1 MALAKKC
8 SQKLE
13 NHASCTAMARRSADS
28 EHRIN
33 FTLWITILAL
43 AVFFIWANYSEL
55 DTITR
60 GQGAVIANSKTQ
72 SIQSFDGGVIEN
84 IHVKEGDIVQKN
96 QILVTLEKI
105 KIEAAFREQRSKVAA
120 LRAAKAR
127 LNAEI
132 FGGQPKFDDDIKDY
146 PQFKINQ
153 LKLLERKR
161 SMIKEQ
167 IDALELSLRIVKKQL
182 QMTKALVPTGDVSL
196 MEALKLQNQVS
207 DMSAQI
213 ENTKNK
219 YFQDT
224 QTELNKIEEDLSASL
239 QTLALRQD
247 QLDHVVLRSPT
258 NGIVKNIRI
267 TTLGGVV
274 KPSEEVMQIVPAE
287 DDLVIEA
294 KIKPSDI
301 AFLRKGQ
308 NANIKIDAY
317 DYSIYGSLEGKLI
330 YISADTLTEEA
341 KQNEPSYYRIKV
353 QTQGRQFSGRPQ
365 EKIEIQTGM
374 TAIVE
379 IKTGKNNVLKYLFKP
394 LIKTIDSSLTER

>member
-1 MALAKKC
+1 
-8 SQKLE
+8 
-13 NHASCTAMARRSADS
+13 MARRSADS

-43 AVFFIWANYSEL
+43 AVFFIWAHYSEL

>member
-1 MALAKKC
+1 
-8 SQKLE
+8 
-13 NHASCTAMARRSADS
+13 MARRSADS

-33 FTLWITILAL
+33 LTLWFTILAL
-43 AVFFIWANYSEL
+43 VVFFIWANYSEL

-84 IHVKEGDIVQKN
+84 IHVKEGDTVQKN
-96 QILVTLEKI
+96 QILVTLEKT
-105 KIEAAFREQRSKVAA
+105 KIEAAFKEQRSKVAA

-132 FGGQPKFDDDIKDY
+132 FGGEPKFDDDIKDY
-146 PQFKINQ
+146 PQFRINQ

-182 QMTKALVPTGDVSL
+182 QMTKALVPSGDVSL

-224 QTELNKIEEDLSASL
+224 QTELNKVEEDLSASL

-308 NANIKIDAY
+308 AANIKIDAY
-317 DYSIYGSLEGKLI
+317 DYSIYGSLEGRLI
-330 YISADTLTEEA
+330 YISPDTLTEEA

-353 QTQGRQFSGRPQ
+353 QTQGRRFSGRPQ

>member
-1 MALAKKC
+1 
-8 SQKLE
+8 
-13 NHASCTAMARRSADS
+13 MARRPADS

-33 FTLWITILAL
+33 LTLWITILAIV
-43 AVFFIWANYSEL
+43 VFFIWANYSEL

-84 IHVKEGDIVQKN
+84 IHVKEGDLVQKN
-96 QILVTLEKI
+96 QTLVTLEKT
-105 KIEAAFREQRSKVAA
+105 KLEAAFKEQRSKVAA

-132 FGGQPKFDDDIKDY
+132 FGGEPKFDEDIKDY
-146 PQFKINQ
+146 PQFRINQ

-167 IDALELSLRIVKKQL
+167 VDALELSLRIVKKQL

-224 QTELNKIEEDLSASL
+224 QAELNKIEEDLSASL

-267 TTLGGVV
+267 TTLGGAV
-274 KPSEEVMQIVPAE
+274 KPSEEVMQIVPVE

-308 NANIKIDAY
+308 QANIKIDAY

-330 YISADTLTEEA
+330 YISADTITEET

-353 QTQGRQFSGRPQ
+353 QTQGRRFSGKPQ

>member
-1 MALAKKC
+1 
-8 SQKLE
+8 
-13 NHASCTAMARRSADS
+13 MARRSADS

-72 SIQSFDGGVIEN
+72 SIQSFVGGVIEN
-84 IHVKEGDIVQKN
+84 IHVKEGDTVQKN

>member
-1 MALAKKC
+1 
-8 SQKLE
+8 
-13 NHASCTAMARRSADS
+13 MARRSADS

-84 IHVKEGDIVQKN
+84 IHVKEGDTVQKN

>member
-1 MALAKKC
+1 
-8 SQKLE
+8 
-13 NHASCTAMARRSADS
+13 MARRSADS

-33 FTLWITILAL
+33 LTLWFTILAL
-43 AVFFIWANYSEL
+43 VVFFIWANYSEL

-84 IHVKEGDIVQKN
+84 IHVKEGDTVQKN
-96 QILVTLEKI
+96 QILVTLEKT
-105 KIEAAFREQRSKVAA
+105 KIEAAFKEQRSKVAA

-132 FGGQPKFDDDIKDY
+132 FGGEPKFNDDIKDY
-146 PQFKINQ
+146 PQFRINQ

-182 QMTKALVPTGDVSL
+182 QMTKALVPSGDVSL

-224 QTELNKIEEDLSASL
+224 QTELNKVEEDLSASL

-308 NANIKIDAY
+308 AANIKIDAY
-317 DYSIYGSLEGKLI
+317 DYSIYGSLEGRLI

>member
-1 MALAKKC
+1 
-8 SQKLE
+8 
-13 NHASCTAMARRSADS
+13 MARRSADS

-33 FTLWITILAL
+33 LTLWFTILAL
-43 AVFFIWANYSEL
+43 VVFFIWANYSEL

-84 IHVKEGDIVQKN
+84 IHVKEGDTVQKN
-96 QILVTLEKI
+96 QILVTLEKT
-105 KIEAAFREQRSKVAA
+105 KIEAAFKEQRSKVAA

-132 FGGQPKFDDDIKDY
+132 FGGEPKFDVDIKDY
-146 PQFKINQ
+146 PQFRINQ

-167 IDALELSLRIVKKQL
+167 IDALEMSLRIVKKQL
-182 QMTKALVPTGDVSL
+182 QMTKALVPSGDVSL

-224 QTELNKIEEDLSASL
+224 QTELNKVEEDLSASL

-308 NANIKIDAY
+308 AANIKIDAY
-317 DYSIYGSLEGKLI
+317 DYSIYGSLEGRLI
-330 YISADTLTEEA
+330 YISPDTLTEEA

>member
-1 MALAKKC
+1 
-8 SQKLE
+8 
-13 NHASCTAMARRSADS
+13 MARRSADS

-84 IHVKEGDIVQKN
+84 IHVKEGDTVQKN

-224 QTELNKIEEDLSASL
+224 QTELNKIEEDLSSSL

>member
-1 MALAKKC
+1 
-8 SQKLE
+8 
-13 NHASCTAMARRSADS
+13 MARRSADS
-28 EHRIN
+28 EHRVN
-33 FTLWITILAL
+33 LTLWITILAL

-84 IHVKEGDIVQKN
+84 IHVKEGDTVQKN

-167 IDALELSLRIVKKQL
+167 VDALELSLRIVKKQL

-207 DMSAQI
+207 DMGAQI

-224 QTELNKIEEDLSASL
+224 QAELNKIEEDLSGSL

-374 TAIVE
+374 TAVVE

>member
-1 MALAKKC
+1 
-8 SQKLE
+8 
-13 NHASCTAMARRSADS
+13 
-28 EHRIN
+28 
-33 FTLWITILAL
+33 
-43 AVFFIWANYSEL
+43 
-55 DTITR
+55 
-60 GQGAVIANSKTQ
+60 
-72 SIQSFDGGVIEN
+72 
-84 IHVKEGDIVQKN
+84 
-96 QILVTLEKI
+96 
-105 KIEAAFREQRSKVAA
+105 
-120 LRAAKAR
+120 
-127 LNAEI
+127 
-132 FGGQPKFDDDIKDY
+132 
-146 PQFKINQ
+146 
-153 LKLLERKR
+153 
-161 SMIKEQ
+161 MIKEQ

>member
-1 MALAKKC
+1 
-8 SQKLE
+8 
-13 NHASCTAMARRSADS
+13 MARRSADS

>member
-1 MALAKKC
+1 
-8 SQKLE
+8 
-13 NHASCTAMARRSADS
+13 MARRPADS

-33 FTLWITILAL
+33 LTLWITILAIV
-43 AVFFIWANYSEL
+43 VFFIWANYSEL

-84 IHVKEGDIVQKN
+84 IHVKEGDLVQKN
-96 QILVTLEKI
+96 QTLVTLEKT
-105 KIEAAFREQRSKVAA
+105 KLEAAFKEQRSKVAA

-132 FGGQPKFDDDIKDY
+132 FGGEPKFDEDIKDY
-146 PQFKINQ
+146 PQFRINQ

-167 IDALELSLRIVKKQL
+167 VDALELSLRIVKKQL

-224 QTELNKIEEDLSASL
+224 QAELNKIEEDLSASL

-267 TTLGGVV
+267 TTLGGAV
-274 KPSEEVMQIVPAE
+274 KPSEEVMQIVPVE

-308 NANIKIDAY
+308 RANIKIDAY

-330 YISADTLTEEA
+330 YISADTITEET

-353 QTQGRQFSGRPQ
+353 QTQGRRFSGKPQ

>member
-1 MALAKKC
+1 M
-8 SQKLE
+8 
-13 NHASCTAMARRSADS
+13 
-28 EHRIN
+28 
-33 FTLWITILAL
+33 
-43 AVFFIWANYSEL
+43 
-55 DTITR
+55 
-60 GQGAVIANSKTQ
+60 
-72 SIQSFDGGVIEN
+72 
-84 IHVKEGDIVQKN
+84 
-96 QILVTLEKI
+96 TLEKI

>member
-1 MALAKKC
+1 
-8 SQKLE
+8 
-13 NHASCTAMARRSADS
+13 MARRSADS
-28 EHRIN
+28 EHRVN

-84 IHVKEGDIVQKN
+84 IHVKEGDTVQRN

-224 QTELNKIEEDLSASL
+224 QTELNKIEEDLSSSL

-258 NGIVKNIRI
+258 NGIVKSIRI

>member
-1 MALAKKC
+1 
-8 SQKLE
+8 
-13 NHASCTAMARRSADS
+13 MARRSADS

-33 FTLWITILAL
+33 LTLWFTILAL
-43 AVFFIWANYSEL
+43 VVFFIWANYSEL

-84 IHVKEGDIVQKN
+84 IHVKEGDTVQKN
-96 QILVTLEKI
+96 QILVTLEKT
-105 KIEAAFREQRSKVAA
+105 KIEAAFKEQRSKVAA

-132 FGGQPKFDDDIKDY
+132 FGGEPKFDDDIKDY
-146 PQFKINQ
+146 PQFRINQ

-167 IDALELSLRIVKKQL
+167 IDALEMSLRIVKKQL
-182 QMTKALVPTGDVSL
+182 QMTKALVPSGDVSL

-224 QTELNKIEEDLSASL
+224 QTELNKVEEDLSASL

-308 NANIKIDAY
+308 AANIKIDAY
-317 DYSIYGSLEGKLI
+317 DYSIYGSLEGRLI
-330 YISADTLTEEA
+330 YISPDTLTEEA

>member
-1 MALAKKC
+1 
-8 SQKLE
+8 
-13 NHASCTAMARRSADS
+13 MARREDDLGG
-28 EHRIN
+28 IN
-33 FTLWITILAL
+33 LTLWITILAIT
-43 AVFFIWANYSEL
+43 VFFIWAHYSEL

-60 GQGAVIANSKTQ
+60 GQGVVIANSKTQ

-84 IHVKEGDIVQKN
+84 IHVREGDAVQKN
-96 QILVTLEKI
+96 QVLVTLERT
-105 KIEAAFREQRSKVAA
+105 KIEAAYREQRSKVAA

-132 FGGQPKFDDDIKDY
+132 YGGEPKFDEDIRDY
-146 PQFKINQ
+146 PQFRTNQ

-161 SMIKEQ
+161 SMLKDQVE
-167 IDALELSLRIVKKQL
+167 ALELSLRIVKKQL

-213 ENTKNK
+213 ENTRNK

-224 QTELNKIEEDLSASL
+224 QTELNKVEEDLSASI
-239 QTLALRQD
+239 QSLALRQD

-274 KPSEEVMQIVPAE
+274 KSSEEVMQIVPAE

-308 NANIKIDAY
+308 PANIKIDAY
-317 DYSIYGSLEGKLI
+317 DYSIYGSLAGKLI
-330 YISADTLTEEA
+330 YISPDTLTEET
-341 KQNEPSYYRIKV
+341 KQGEPTYYRIKV

-365 EKIEIQTGM
+365 EKIEIQAGM
-374 TAIVE
+374 TAVVE

-394 LIKTIDSSLTER
+394 LIKTLDSSLRER

>member
-1 MALAKKC
+1 MAK
-8 SQKLE
+8 
-13 NHASCTAMARRSADS
+13 RSADS

-33 FTLWITILAL
+33 LTLWITILAI
-43 AVFFIWANYSEL
+43 AVFFMWANYSEL

-84 IHVKEGDIVQKN
+84 IHVKEGDAVLKN
-96 QILVTLEKI
+96 QILVTLEKT
-105 KIEAAFREQRSKVAA
+105 KIEAAFKEQRSKVAA

-132 FGGQPKFDDDIKDY
+132 FGGEPKFDEDIKDY

-167 IDALELSLRIVKKQL
+167 VDALELSLRIVKKQL

-224 QTELNKIEEDLSASL
+224 QAELNKIEEDLSGSL

>member
-1 MALAKKC
+1 
-8 SQKLE
+8 
-13 NHASCTAMARRSADS
+13 MARRSADS

-239 QTLALRQD
+239 QTFALRQD

>member
-1 MALAKKC
+1 
-8 SQKLE
+8 
-13 NHASCTAMARRSADS
+13 MARRSADS

-84 IHVKEGDIVQKN
+84 IHVKEGDTVQKN

-167 IDALELSLRIVKKQL
+167 IDAFELSLRIVKKQL

>member
-1 MALAKKC
+1 
-8 SQKLE
+8 
-13 NHASCTAMARRSADS
+13 MARRSDDS
-28 EHRIN
+28 EHRVN
-33 FTLWITILAL
+33 LTLWITILAL

-84 IHVKEGDIVQKN
+84 IHVKEGDTVQKN

-207 DMSAQI
+207 DMGAQI

-224 QTELNKIEEDLSASL
+224 QAELNKIEEDLSGSL

>member
-1 MALAKKC
+1 
-8 SQKLE
+8 
-13 NHASCTAMARRSADS
+13 MARRSADS
-28 EHRIN
+28 EHRVN
-33 FTLWITILAL
+33 LTLWITILAL

-84 IHVKEGDIVQKN
+84 IHVKEGDTVQKN

-207 DMSAQI
+207 DMGAQI

-224 QTELNKIEEDLSASL
+224 QAELNKIEEDLSASL

>member
-1 MALAKKC
+1 
-8 SQKLE
+8 
-13 NHASCTAMARRSADS
+13 MARRPADS

-33 FTLWITILAL
+33 LTLWITILAIV
-43 AVFFIWANYSEL
+43 VFFIWANYSEL

-84 IHVKEGDIVQKN
+84 IHVKEGDLVQKN
-96 QILVTLEKI
+96 QTLVTLEKT
-105 KIEAAFREQRSKVAA
+105 KLEAAFKEQRSKVAA

-132 FGGQPKFDDDIKDY
+132 FGGEPKFDEDIKDY
-146 PQFKINQ
+146 PQFRINQ

-167 IDALELSLRIVKKQL
+167 VDALELSLRIVKKQL

-224 QTELNKIEEDLSASL
+224 QAELNKIEEDLSASL
-239 QTLALRQD
+239 QTLALRKD
-247 QLDHVVLRSPT
+247 QLDHVVLKSPT

-267 TTLGGVV
+267 TTLGGAV
-274 KPSEEVMQIVPAE
+274 KPSEEVMQIVPVE

-308 NANIKIDAY
+308 QANIKIDAY

-330 YISADTLTEEA
+330 YISADTITEET

-353 QTQGRQFSGRPQ
+353 QTQGRRFSGKPQ

>member
-1 MALAKKC
+1 
-8 SQKLE
+8 
-13 NHASCTAMARRSADS
+13 MARRSDDS
-28 EHRIN
+28 EHRVN
-33 FTLWITILAL
+33 LTLWITILAL

-84 IHVKEGDIVQKN
+84 IHVKEGDTVQKN

-224 QTELNKIEEDLSASL
+224 QAELNKIEEDLSASL

>member
-1 MALAKKC
+1 
-8 SQKLE
+8 
-13 NHASCTAMARRSADS
+13 MARRSADS

-33 FTLWITILAL
+33 LTLWFTILAL
-43 AVFFIWANYSEL
+43 VVFFIWANYSEL

-84 IHVKEGDIVQKN
+84 IHVKEGDTVQKN
-96 QILVTLEKI
+96 QILVTLEKT
-105 KIEAAFREQRSKVAA
+105 KIEAAFKEQRSKVAA

-132 FGGQPKFDDDIKDY
+132 FGGEPKFDDDIKDY
-146 PQFKINQ
+146 PQFRINQ

-167 IDALELSLRIVKKQL
+167 IDALEMSLRIVKKQL
-182 QMTKALVPTGDVSL
+182 QMTKALVPSGDVSL

-224 QTELNKIEEDLSASL
+224 QTELNKVEEDLSASL

-308 NANIKIDAY
+308 AANIKIDAY
-317 DYSIYGSLEGKLI
+317 DYSIYGSLEGRLI

>member
-1 MALAKKC
+1 
-8 SQKLE
+8 
-13 NHASCTAMARRSADS
+13 MARRSDDS
-28 EHRIN
+28 EHRVN
-33 FTLWITILAL
+33 LTLWITILAL

-84 IHVKEGDIVQKN
+84 IHVKEGDTVQKN

-167 IDALELSLRIVKKQL
+167 VDALELSLRIVKKQL

-207 DMSAQI
+207 DMGAQI

-224 QTELNKIEEDLSASL
+224 QAELNKIEEDLSGSL

>member
-1 MALAKKC
+1 
-8 SQKLE
+8 
-13 NHASCTAMARRSADS
+13 MARRSDDS

-84 IHVKEGDIVQKN
+84 IHVKEGDTVQKN

-224 QTELNKIEEDLSASL
+224 QTELNKIEEDLSSSL

-301 AFLRKGQ
+301 AFLKKGQ

>member
-1 MALAKKC
+1 MAK
-8 SQKLE
+8 
-13 NHASCTAMARRSADS
+13 RSADS

-33 FTLWITILAL
+33 LTLWITILAI
-43 AVFFIWANYSEL
+43 AVFFMWANYSEL

-84 IHVKEGDIVQKN
+84 IHVKEGDAVLKN
-96 QILVTLEKI
+96 QILVTLEKT
-105 KIEAAFREQRSKVAA
+105 KIEAAFKEQRSKVAA

-132 FGGQPKFDDDIKDY
+132 FGGEPKFDEDIKDY

-167 IDALELSLRIVKKQL
+167 VDALELSLRIVKKQL

-224 QTELNKIEEDLSASL
+224 QAELNKIEEDLSGSL

-308 NANIKIDAY
+308 HANIKIDAY

-330 YISADTLTEEA
+330 YISADTLTEET
-341 KQNEPSYYRIKV
+341 KQNEPPYYRIKV

-374 TAIVE
+374 TAVVE

>member
-1 MALAKKC
+1 
-8 SQKLE
+8 
-13 NHASCTAMARRSADS
+13 MARRSADS

-33 FTLWITILAL
+33 LTLWFTILAL
-43 AVFFIWANYSEL
+43 VVFFIWANYSEL

-84 IHVKEGDIVQKN
+84 IHVKEGDTVQKN
-96 QILVTLEKI
+96 QILVTLEKT
-105 KIEAAFREQRSKVAA
+105 KIEAAFKEQRSKVAA

-132 FGGQPKFDDDIKDY
+132 FGGEPKFNDDIKDY
-146 PQFKINQ
+146 PQFRINQ

-182 QMTKALVPTGDVSL
+182 QMTKALVPSGDVSL

-224 QTELNKIEEDLSASL
+224 QTELNKVEEDLSASL

-308 NANIKIDAY
+308 AANIKIDAY
-317 DYSIYGSLEGKLI
+317 DYSIYGSLEGRLI
-330 YISADTLTEEA
+330 YISPDTLTEEA

>member
-1 MALAKKC
+1 
-8 SQKLE
+8 
-13 NHASCTAMARRSADS
+13 MARRSDDS

-33 FTLWITILAL
+33 LTLWITILAL

-84 IHVKEGDIVQKN
+84 IHVKEGDTVQKN

-224 QTELNKIEEDLSASL
+224 QAELNKIEEDLSSSL

>member
-1 MALAKKC
+1 
-8 SQKLE
+8 
-13 NHASCTAMARRSADS
+13 MARRSADS

-84 IHVKEGDIVQKN
+84 IHVKEGDTVQRN

>member
-1 MALAKKC
+1 
-8 SQKLE
+8 
-13 NHASCTAMARRSADS
+13 MARRSADS

-33 FTLWITILAL
+33 LTLWITILAL

-84 IHVKEGDIVQKN
+84 IHVKEGDTVQKN

>member
-1 MALAKKC
+1 
-8 SQKLE
+8 
-13 NHASCTAMARRSADS
+13 MARRSADS

-33 FTLWITILAL
+33 LTLWITILAL

-84 IHVKEGDIVQKN
+84 IHVKEGDTVQKN

-224 QTELNKIEEDLSASL
+224 QAELNKIEEDLSASL

>member
-1 MALAKKC
+1 
-8 SQKLE
+8 
-13 NHASCTAMARRSADS
+13 MARRSADS

-33 FTLWITILAL
+33 LTLWFTILAL
-43 AVFFIWANYSEL
+43 VVFFIWANYSEL

-84 IHVKEGDIVQKN
+84 IHVKEGDTVQKN
-96 QILVTLEKI
+96 QILVTLEKT
-105 KIEAAFREQRSKVAA
+105 KIEAAFKEQRSKVAA

-132 FGGQPKFDDDIKDY
+132 FGGEPKFDEDIKDY
-146 PQFKINQ
+146 PQFRINQ

-167 IDALELSLRIVKKQL
+167 IDALEMSLRIVKKQL
-182 QMTKALVPTGDVSL
+182 QMTKALVPSGDVSL

-224 QTELNKIEEDLSASL
+224 QTELNKVEEDLSASL

-308 NANIKIDAY
+308 AANIKIDAY
-317 DYSIYGSLEGKLI
+317 DYSIYGSLEGRLI
-330 YISADTLTEEA
+330 YISPDTLTEEA

>member
-1 MALAKKC
+1 
-8 SQKLE
+8 
-13 NHASCTAMARRSADS
+13 MARRSDDS

-84 IHVKEGDIVQKN
+84 IHVKEGDTVQKN

>member
-1 MALAKKC
+1 
-8 SQKLE
+8 
-13 NHASCTAMARRSADS
+13 MARRSADS

-33 FTLWITILAL
+33 LTLWFTILAL
-43 AVFFIWANYSEL
+43 VVFFIWANYSEL

-84 IHVKEGDIVQKN
+84 IHVKEGDTVQKN
-96 QILVTLEKI
+96 QILVTLEKT
-105 KIEAAFREQRSKVAA
+105 KIEAAFKEQRSKVAA

-132 FGGQPKFDDDIKDY
+132 FGGEPKFDDDIKDY
-146 PQFKINQ
+146 PQFRINQ

-182 QMTKALVPTGDVSL
+182 QMTKALVPSGDVSL

-224 QTELNKIEEDLSASL
+224 QTELNKVEEDLSASL

-308 NANIKIDAY
+308 AANIKIDAY
-317 DYSIYGSLEGKLI
+317 DYSIYGSLEGRLI
-330 YISADTLTEEA
+330 YISPDTLTEEA

>member
-1 MALAKKC
+1 
-8 SQKLE
+8 
-13 NHASCTAMARRSADS
+13 MARRSADS

-84 IHVKEGDIVQKN
+84 IHVKEGDTVQKN

-224 QTELNKIEEDLSASL
+224 QAELNKIEEDLSASL

>member
-1 MALAKKC
+1 MV
-8 SQKLE
+8 
-13 NHASCTAMARRSADS
+13 RRSADS

-84 IHVKEGDIVQKN
+84 IHVKEGDTVQKN

-167 IDALELSLRIVKKQL
+167 IDAFELSLRIVKKQL